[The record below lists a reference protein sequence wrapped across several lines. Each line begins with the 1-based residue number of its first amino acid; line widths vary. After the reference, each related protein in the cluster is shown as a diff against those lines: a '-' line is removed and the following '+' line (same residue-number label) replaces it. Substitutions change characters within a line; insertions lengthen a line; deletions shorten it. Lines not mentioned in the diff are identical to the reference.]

1 MGYLLLS
8 GLVLNLIGLILTV
21 MSFGSISRMPQMDAR
36 GRTTYSASFLYPR
49 LFQSGM
55 IVLIIGF
62 LIQILVEA
70 ENLFYPLH

>member
-8 GLVLNLIGLILTV
+8 GLVLNLIGLILTA
-21 MSFGSISRMPQMDAR
+21 MSFGSMSQTPQMDAR
-36 GRTTYSASFLYPR
+36 GRRTYSASFLYPR
-49 LFQSGM
+49 LFQWGI

-70 ENLFYPLH
+70 ENLFYPPH

>member
-8 GLVLNLIGLILTV
+8 GLVLNLIGLILTA
-21 MSFGSISRMPQMDAR
+21 MSFGSMSPTPQMDAR
-36 GRTTYSASFLYPR
+36 GRTIYSASFLYPR
-49 LFQSGM
+49 LFQWGM